1 MNIFH
6 SCSMQKA
13 WGCFRPKE
21 VSTTSNY
28 EIMLLLSPEAESER
42 RTQILDRIKKIAA
55 DGGGSIDGIDDWGKK
70 RLSYEIN
77 HFRDAHYI
85 VVTLTVTAD
94 VLNEITR
101 ILKITDEVI
110 RFMPVSLKETV
121 ASGS

>member
-6 SCSMQKA
+6 SCSLQKA
-13 WGCFRPKE
+13 WGRFRPKE

-55 DGGGSIDGIDDWGKK
+55 DGGGSVDGIDDWGKK

-77 HFRDAHYI
+77 HFRDAHYF

-94 VLNEITR
+94 VLDEITR